1 MREDAR
7 ILIPERLVV
16 ANVSAGSVIYRVDHR
31 EVLLPATGPYEYRE
45 DRFLL
50 FEKLCDGGE
59 RVKLV
64 REEKKQLLF
73 IMPKA
78 LDILCRAGVFEEL
91 RARSLWDEGSAF
103 FFKGGVA
110 F

>member
-7 ILIPERLVV
+7 ILIPERLIV
-16 ANVSAGSVIYRVDHR
+16 ANVSASSIIYRVDHR
-31 EVLLPATGPYEYRE
+31 EVLLPATGPYEYRG
-45 DRFLL
+45 DRCLL
-50 FEKLCDGGE
+50 FEKLCDGGG

-78 LDILCRAGVFEEL
+78 LDILCGAGVFEEL
-91 RARSLWDEGSAF
+91 RARSLWDEGSTF
-103 FFKGGVA
+103 LEGGVA